1 MAMSTSGPTSTSSS
15 GNVPSSSSGIG
26 MGGGPPMSTV
36 FPLFL
41 GNSNGDNV
49 FNSITI
55 ILSFYAPIIIIFG
68 VFILSVFS
76 ASLSKA
82 FVFIFWFFVITGI
95 RQMISKITGSTSPR
109 IPGDNICNTS
119 VFGSLIPNTNLTYS
133 TYILAFTMF
142 YFVFPMVLI
151 NNDNNSDIFNYRI
164 ILFFVAYLIF
174 DLLIKKSKG
183 CLGIITGVTVLSDLV
198 GGITAG
204 IITSSIMYYIGRS
217 YLFINET
224 ASNAQ
229 VCSMPSKQQF
239 KCSVY
244 KNGELVSSSVN

>member
-1 MAMSTSGPTSTSSS
+1 MSMST
-15 GNVPSSSSGIG
+15 GNTNAPMSSSGINPG
-26 MGGGPPMSTV
+26 FGGGGDSPISTI
-36 FPLFL
+36 FPIFL
-41 GNSNGDNV
+41 GKSGQDSV
-49 FNSITI
+49 FNSISI

-76 ASLSKA
+76 SYVTKA
-82 FVFIFWFFVITGI
+82 FIFVFWLFVITGI
-95 RQMISKITGSTSPR
+95 RQMISKISGTVAPKMS
-109 IPGDNICNTS
+109 GDNICNTS
-119 VFGSLIPNTNLTYS
+119 VFGSLIPSTNLTYS

-142 YFVFPMVLI
+142 YFVFPMILI
-151 NNDNNSDIFNYRI
+151 NNDNNTDIFNYRI
-164 ILFFVAYLIF
+164 LLFFIAYIIF
-174 DLLIKKSKG
+174 DMLIKKSNG
-183 CLGIITGVTVLSDLV
+183 CLGIISGVAVMSDFV

-204 IITSSIMYYIGRS
+204 IVTSSIMYYVARE

-244 KNGELVSSSVN
+244 KNGELISSSVN